1 MTIYFY
7 AHTDNRTGLDRLR
20 RSAALAKEL
29 QKEYEVYFMTTEF
42 RSATYAKQML
52 GIKKAVGIE
61 DFRNVGTI
69 CERGDILIYDSDEH
83 NEAIHQEMIDYFGK
97 FIRISYDP
105 KDLPKVGEILISPYI
120 VGENIINGILVDM
133 VYFKDSEKSIDKLF
147 FYGDSDYE
155 KRMLEIAPKLK
166 DFQMEFLEG
175 FYFFVDME
183 ERLAPFFTT
192 YHSYEEYQEF
202 IQAARTFLSFSP
214 QSALEAVAAGA
225 KTIYIQSKEDDA
237 YLSIL
242 ERAGIKN
249 LGYFD
254 VTHLQEALLSTSVPN
269 KAYLQ
274 SLSVEKVAK
283 RLSEYL
289 KSNS

>member
-42 RSATYAKQML
+42 RSATYAKQHL

-69 CERGDILIYDSDEH
+69 CERGDILVYDSNEH
-83 NEAIHQEMIDYFGK
+83 NETIHQEMIDFFGA

-105 KDLPKVGEILISPYI
+105 KDLPKEKEILISPYI
-120 VGENIINGILVDM
+120 VGENVINGILVDM
-133 VYFKDSEKSIDKLF
+133 DYFKDREKSIDKLF

-155 KRMLEIAPKLK
+155 KRMLEIAPQLK

-183 ERLAPFFTT
+183 EKLTPFFTT
-192 YHSYEEYQEF
+192 YHPYEEYQES
-202 IQAARTFLSFSP
+202 IRSARTFLSFSP

-225 KTIYIQSKEDDA
+225 KTIYIQSKEEDE
-237 YLSIL
+237 YLSVL
-242 ERAGIKN
+242 ERAGVKN

-254 VTHLQEALLSTSVPN
+254 ATHLQEALLNPSVPN
-269 KAYLQ
+269 KEYLQ

-289 KSNS
+289 KSSS